1 MRIEHYHERDE
12 LFIIANFIAVNR
24 SAGE

>member
-24 SAGE
+24 NAGA